1 MGVGGV
7 AGDWPWVV
15 ELEADMG
22 VAKAE
27 VAESDAS
34 VAGMGGVI
42 TGLIGL
48 EPGGGGVREGLI
60 PAASLSSSSAVT
72 RLGEYLPIR

>member
-7 AGDWPWVV
+7 AGDWAWVV
-15 ELEADMG
+15 EIEAEVAG
-22 VAKAE
+22 VE
-27 VAESDAS
+27 VAESEAEAS

-48 EPGGGGVREGLI
+48 EPGGGGVRGGLI

-72 RLGEYLPIR
+72 RLGEYLTIR